1 MPLSTHKRYRQ
12 MVTSFICTTK
22 TSKKENNN
30 KDFVSIRSWFITF
43 WSFIGHAK
51 MEEQREEVMPMNV
64 KYIGRKAK
72 KVVVT
77 IIVKRNLT
85 TVKRI

>member
-1 MPLSTHKRYRQ
+1 
-12 MVTSFICTTK
+12 
-22 TSKKENNN
+22 
-30 KDFVSIRSWFITF
+30 
-43 WSFIGHAK
+43 